1 MILNRPNQESHLTLK
16 KIFFKKKKKKK
27 ESFSRHTILCQKKNF
42 FKIKIKVVHY
52 VNLKED

>member
-27 ESFSRHTILCQKKNF
+27 ESFSGHTILCQKKIF
-42 FKIKIKVVHY
+42 
-52 VNLKED
+52 LKLR

>member
-27 ESFSRHTILCQKKNF
+27 NCTKKIYNIIYLTEENYCEQN
-42 FKIKIKVVHY
+42 KIK
-52 VNLKED
+52 L